1 MLRRRLPLR
10 CFWVYAGQG
19 GVIGKENDRLMMN
32 RPQEDTKKI
41 GEGHRQRLRDRFQ
54 AQGIDALT
62 DTEVIELLLTFGTP
76 RCDCRPAAEEA
87 MLRFRS
93 LPEVLDAPPA
103 ALEKVH
109 GLGPKNIFALQFIQG
124 VARRYLR
131 QRIQRKS
138 YITSSKDVADYL
150 VHSLRGLRR
159 EVFVAVYLDAAHAV
173 IDTEIISEGTVNVNT
188 VYPRELLKAALARNT
203 VALVVAHN
211 HPSGSREPSAQDEQL
226 TRTLF
231 LLCSFMNITLLDHL
245 IIGAGETVFSF
256 ADAGLM
262 NAVRSDCAALR
273 TKLG

>member
-1 MLRRRLPLR
+1 
-10 CFWVYAGQG
+10 
-19 GVIGKENDRLMMN
+19 MMHDSTV
-32 RPQEDTKKI
+32 PKT

-103 ALEKVH
+103 ALEKVK
-109 GLGPKNIFALQFIQG
+109 GMGPKNIFALQFIQG

-131 QRIQRKS
+131 QRIQKKN

-150 VHSLRGLRR
+150 IHALRGLRR
-159 EVFVAVYLDAAHAV
+159 EVFMAVYLDASHAV
-173 IDTEIISEGTVNVNT
+173 IDCEILSEGTVNVNT
-188 VYPRELLKAALARNT
+188 VYPRELLKAALARNAA
-203 VALVVAHN
+203 ALVIAHN

-226 TRTLF
+226 TRALH
-231 LLCSFMNITLLDHL
+231 LVCSFMNINLLDHL
-245 IIGAGETVFSF
+245 IIGAGETVYSF
-256 ADAGLM
+256 ADQGRM
-262 NAVRSDCAALR
+262 DTVRKDCAALR
-273 TKLG
+273 AKLG